1 MKFNTKINGVIQF
14 EEKDILSF
22 KCGLP
27 GFETLNK
34 FILAEVEESPF
45 KILHSIEEETAGF
58 VVISPFDFIENY
70 EFQLPEDIINNLDI
84 NNEKD
89 VLVLNTVTLNS
100 DVKKLTTNLRAP
112 IIINLKNNLGYQ
124 LILDGEKYS
133 IKHPLNKE

>member
-1 MKFNTKINGVIQF
+1 MKFNTKINGVIEY

-22 KCGLP
+22 KHGLP

-34 FILAEVEESPF
+34 FVLVKIEESPF
-45 KILHSIEEETAGF
+45 NILHSVEDETVGL
-58 VVISPFDFIENY
+58 VVINPFDFIKDY
-70 EFQLPEDIINNLDI
+70 ELKLPEEVIKDLDI
-84 NNEKD
+84 NTEEE

-100 DVKKLTTNLRAP
+100 DIKNLTTNLRAP